1 MIDLGTYQN
10 RVTDLPALAEY
21 RYENIFKVYQTG
33 EFGKFYNILKTISLK
48 GTLNETMYYNV
59 PVNGRMPWTII
70 SYRAYQTIDLWWLI
84 LLVNG
89 IMNPITTKNIS
100 TVKIIKP
107 EFVHTI
113 MAQIKQQLQ

>member
-1 MIDLGTYQN
+1 MSDLGTYQN
-10 RVTDLPALAEY
+10 KIADLPSLTEY
-21 RYENIFKVYQTG
+21 RYENIFKVYKTE

-48 GTLNETMYYNV
+48 GALSESMYYTV

-89 IMNPITTKNIS
+89 IMDPTTIKNIS
-100 TVKIIKP
+100 SVKIIKP

-113 MAQIKQQLQ
+113 ITQIKQQLQ